1 MLESS
6 SWLLSATAT
15 AAAAA
20 AFATAVGSV
29 IMSAA
34 SIMEGNMLFG
44 RAGLIFKDE
53 IWNCSKLE
61 AIFFV
66 FVFVISGFSLVIAFA
81 L

>member
-6 SWLLSATAT
+6 SWLLS

-53 IWNCSKLE
+53 I
-61 AIFFV
+61 
-66 FVFVISGFSLVIAFA
+66 
-81 L
+81 